1 MQAAGPIEWQLVS
14 DGTMTYPRELIFA
27 GLGSSELDAA
37 GVAGPVTTPF
47 NSLLARAGGRLVLV
61 DGGLGATATTM
72 QAPAGRLLSA
82 LAALGVEPGDID
94 DVIVTHA
101 HGDHVGGL
109 FAGENPTFPRARHHL
124 GRAEWDF
131 WMEQDPQPRLPPDL
145 APLLIDVARAALSV
159 LERASVLELIDDDTE
174 VAPGVD
180 VRHAPGHTPGHLVV
194 ELNNG
199 GDPLLYLADAVIHE
213 LQFEHPTW
221 TSPLDVDAE
230 LTVHTRA
237 RLLARASQE
246 QLLIAGFHLP
256 RTGRLTPSQTAYRF
270 DPAP

>member
-1 MQAAGPIEWQLVS
+1 MQPAGPIEWQLVS
-14 DGTMTYPRELIFA
+14 DGAMTYPRELILPDGAA
-27 GLGSSELDAA
+27 GELDAA
-37 GVAGPVTTPF
+37 GVAGSVTTPF
-47 NSLLARAGGRLVLV
+47 NSLLARTGGRLVLV
-61 DGGLGATATTM
+61 DGGLGATAATM
-72 QAPAGRLLSA
+72 QAPAGQLLSA

-109 FAGENPTFPRARHHL
+109 FAGDNPTFRRARHHL
-124 GRAEWDF
+124 GRAEWGF
-131 WMEQDPQPRLPPDL
+131 WMEQDPHPRLPADL

-159 LERASVLELIDDDTE
+159 LGRARVLEFIDGDIE
-174 VAPGVD
+174 VAPGVG

-237 RLLARASQE
+237 RLLAWASEE
-246 QLLIAGFHLP
+246 QFLVAGFHLM
-256 RTGRLTPSQTAYRF
+256 RTGRLTPTQTAYRF